1 MLAFNRKNPK
11 NNDPVREI
19 LARIEEKQSKTGLSL
34 FAPHEENQTPLP
46 SVDKTSA
53 ADENVSSASTKS
65 SFFPDL
71 KTAREKAQSRITAN
85 LTSQQIVQP
94 PGYGSHKTKRVPH
107 HLPGNKKSGL
117 NLNQTFPPSNM
128 KASSVW
134 GDEKLNSLY
143 NGNALMMNKESIDIN
158 INPFGY
164 NRKTLAFD
172 NRNINYVVEWPETWP
187 FKIMI
192 NGVIIISYVPGWDGG
207 GEGRE
212 LIISQVPGG
221 RLSYQEKGIGISL
234 VPGGGMG
241 NYILGS
247 SPSLDEFSNEH
258 IGSHARV
265 LAPVDPPNKPHPI
278 PNKPFLESVR
288 RQPKKSQS
296 RESRGSFYLKEAGVS
311 YKREESLVNLPR
323 KKKISPDE
331 ESKSRLAYPL
341 SNGENGTEE
350 RDVSTTVSSVD
361 NVTLGL
367 ARDSS
372 PNKLGSVIT
381 TKGESSQSTR
391 EHAPPCTPEPPEPL
405 KEEEPPPEKLAKEVV
420 DDIVNQILAED
431 EGVVI

>member
-187 FKIMI
+187 FKIMSFQKKQKKGKQQKKRI
-192 NGVIIISYVPGWDGG
+192 TNQPSVPK
-207 GEGRE
+207 E
-212 LIISQVPGG
+212 LSPVP
-221 RLSYQEKGIGISL
+221 R
-234 VPGGGMG
+234 P
-241 NYILGS
+241 